1 MAAGGDLPLTGPVR
15 VQQEL
20 LEAGEVLGALPIEV
34 EIYPHTYGAQEK
46 INVWKVYNP
55 MKRINFLGNLRC
67 CQIN

>member
-20 LEAGEVLGALPIEV
+20 LEAGEVLGALPKERGNLP
-34 EIYPHTYGAQEK
+34 PHTCGAEEK

-55 MKRINFLGNLRC
+55 R
-67 CQIN
+67 